1 MFLLFFSLT
10 PLNTYTDIATFNFP
24 KTHIMTKHL
33 TILLIILS
41 IIGCKKEQEN
51 SDCSVKYEIDYS
63 QTSTLGHTWKLIGFQ
78 QEGSTLI
85 EYPPCEGYDYYS
97 QSNSDFEM
105 TISFSD
111 TLQTINDTIIFILP
125 YAFQGKAVL
134 NDYYGSYDTDISNK
148 LTIGPIMS
156 SDMGGSNVLIDYEE
170 KYLAILN
177 QAQRFEIQNNLLTIW
192 CNSTDK
198 ILYVLKEDN

>member
-24 KTHIMTKHL
+24 KTYIMTKHL

-63 QTSTLGHTWKLIGFQ
+63 QTATLGHTWKLIGFQ
-78 QEGSTLI
+78 QEESTLI

-125 YAFQGKAVL
+125 YAFQGKAVF
-134 NDYYGSYDTDISNK
+134 NEYYGSYDTNISNK

-156 SDMGGSNVLIDYEE
+156 SQMGGSKVLIDYEE

>member
-1 MFLLFFSLT
+1 
-10 PLNTYTDIATFNFP
+10 
-24 KTHIMTKHL
+24 MTKHL

-63 QTSTLGHTWKLIGFQ
+63 QTATLGHTWKLIGFQ

-148 LTIGPIMS
+148 LTIGPIIS

>member
-1 MFLLFFSLT
+1 
-10 PLNTYTDIATFNFP
+10 
-24 KTHIMTKHL
+24 MTKHW
-33 TILLIILS
+33 TILLIILGLL
-41 IIGCKKEQEN
+41 GCKKDQGIT
-51 SDCSVKYEIDYS
+51 DCSVKYQIDSS
-63 QTSTLGHTWKLIGFQ
+63 QTATLGHTWKFIGFQ
-78 QEGSTLI
+78 NEGSTLI

-134 NDYYGSYDTDISNK
+134 NDYYGSYDTDVSDK

-156 SDMGGSNVLIDYEE
+156 SQMGGSKVLMDYEE
-170 KYLAILN
+170 KYLGILN
-177 QAQRFEIQNNLLTIW
+177 RAERYEIQNNLLTIW
-192 CNSTDK
+192 RSRTLK
-198 ILYVLKEDN
+198 MLFVLKEDN